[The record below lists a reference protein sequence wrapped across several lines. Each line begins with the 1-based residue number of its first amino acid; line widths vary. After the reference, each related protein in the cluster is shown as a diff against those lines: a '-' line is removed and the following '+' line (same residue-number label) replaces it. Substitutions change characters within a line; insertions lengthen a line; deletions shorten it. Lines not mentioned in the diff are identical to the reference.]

1 MISCAQMCPILA
13 KGYSFYNFFF
23 NSWGAS
29 PPDPPFPLFKSLQKS
44 LCLLNIKIKLG
55 GGKRNHSEREKGFS

>member
-1 MISCAQMCPILA
+1 MISCAQMCLVFV

-29 PPDPPFPLFKSLQKS
+29 PPDPPLPLFKSLQKS
-44 LCLLNIKIKLG
+44 LCLLNIKKLG
-55 GGKRNHSEREKGFS
+55 RKGNIERDTEREKGF

>member
-29 PPDPPFPLFKSLQKS
+29 PPDPSLPLFKSLQKS
-44 LCLLNIKIKLG
+44 LCLLNIKIKF
-55 GGKRNHSEREKGFS
+55 GGKGNTEREKKGFS